1 MCVASCFIF
10 NITHK
15 HKQHVFHSNS
25 ECIAVFCTTGRW
37 STLQTSVFLH
47 SSAIGNAKGA
57 AAMTLSAAAAVPM
70 VAPVVAGLGL
80 AMVGMPWWMLR
91 DSKVKW
97 EEATKSLTEKFWAQ
111 ADNEVIVECIEKWSD
126 VCG

>member
-1 MCVASCFIF
+1 
-10 NITHK
+10 
-15 HKQHVFHSNS
+15 
-25 ECIAVFCTTGRW
+25 
-37 STLQTSVFLH
+37 
-47 SSAIGNAKGA
+47 
-57 AAMTLSAAAAVPM
+57 MTLSAAAAVPM

-111 ADNEVIVECIEKWSD
+111 ADNEVIVECIEKWSG
-126 VCG
+126 VVNN

>member
-1 MCVASCFIF
+1 LFFALLLLS
-10 NITHK
+10 
-15 HKQHVFHSNS
+15 QHVFHSNS

-111 ADNEVIVECIEKWSD
+111 ADNEVIVECIEKWS
-126 VCG
+126 GF